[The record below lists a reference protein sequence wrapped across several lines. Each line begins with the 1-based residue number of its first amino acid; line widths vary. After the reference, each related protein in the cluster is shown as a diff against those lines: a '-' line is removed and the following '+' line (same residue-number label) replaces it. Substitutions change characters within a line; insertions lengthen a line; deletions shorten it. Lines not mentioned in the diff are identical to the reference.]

1 MYVTKGSFSL
11 RNEDYCNANSKSISG
26 PKRFENIYKKLKPLK
41 SAHLKS
47 PKSELITHRDTERP
61 KRVIYNCLYLFRSG
75 PFNSQNVTSVV
86 H

>member
-1 MYVTKGSFSL
+1 M
-11 RNEDYCNANSKSISG
+11 
-26 PKRFENIYKKLKPLK
+26 KPLK
-41 SAHLKS
+41 SAHSKS

-61 KRVIYNCLYLFRSG
+61 KRVIYNSLYLFRSG